1 MSEANAQ
8 EAKGS
13 AWGGERLIQWGRK
26 GRWYCALTKLTIVN
40 YGKMNV
46 NNDLSSDRLHLNL
59 TRHGI
64 RRVSKS
70 ISKQTKAS
78 KPV

>member
-1 MSEANAQ
+1 MREANAQ

-13 AWGGERLIQWGRK
+13 AWGCERLIQRGRK
-26 GRWYCALTKLTIVN
+26 GHWYCALTKLAIVN
-40 YGKMNV
+40 YGNVDV
-46 NNDLSSDRLHLNL
+46 NNDLGPERLRLNL

-64 RRVSKS
+64 RRVSRS
-70 ISKQTKAS
+70 INKQTKAS

>member
-1 MSEANAQ
+1 MMKEANPQ

-13 AWGGERLIQWGRK
+13 AWGGERLIKRGRK
-26 GRWYCALTKLTIVN
+26 GHWYGALTKLAIVN
-40 YGKMNV
+40 YGNMGV
-46 NNDLSSDRLHLNL
+46 NNDSERLRVDL

-70 ISKQTKAS
+70 ISKQIKAS